1 MWGLTKDRHDRVL
14 YVLAR
19 TVLQAAGGPL
29 PPAYRALGGVA
40 KPGVF
45 DFGTTIMKVD
55 QVNPTDREVTESRP
69 DLLVRQTVEKRIVI
83 LEVACSWESLIT
95 EREREKAAKY
105 QELAADLFQQYEGYR
120 VVVAPVVMSDL
131 GAIGNAGRELA
142 GTQLFNKSVVGSLI
156 ASMQRETICGSM
168 RLVARHLALLWL
180 HCAPQKEHN
189 GAGPDSRIESEEVLN
204 SIVLNSIVL
213 TNSIVLKY

>member
-1 MWGLTKDRHDRVL
+1 MWGLTKNRHDRVL

-55 QVNPTDREVTESRP
+55 QVNPTDREMTESRP

-95 EREREKAAKY
+95 ER
-105 QELAADLFQQYEGYR
+105 
-120 VVVAPVVMSDL
+120 
-131 GAIGNAGRELA
+131 
-142 GTQLFNKSVVGSLI
+142 
-156 ASMQRETICGSM
+156 
-168 RLVARHLALLWL
+168 
-180 HCAPQKEHN
+180 
-189 GAGPDSRIESEEVLN
+189 
-204 SIVLNSIVL
+204 
-213 TNSIVLKY
+213 